1 MTLSSIKDRL
11 VTSLKNSIFAIITL
25 FYFVIIG
32 TIVSVFNIDND
43 AHITGDAL
51 LNVVLIISAFY
62 LMVFLYFLYEK
73 YKYKQ
78 QEKIQ
83 IDLLYEDNL
92 NPYFKNN
99 VLIEHFLQR
108 IYEHKK
114 KTSLLNEQQN
124 KWIHD
129 IKIPLSTLKLFIN
142 NQNNSLSEKQIQ
154 TLELI
159 ELDFENH
166 INKKIM
172 YDKIKFE
179 IDDYKIAKINLYES
193 ITKVIKRFRPSLTF
207 KNINVELQVPKDT
220 KIVSDDRTIQ
230 YALEQ
235 LIDNIIK
242 YAYNDSTVTI
252 IYDNDVLSVT
262 NKGDTIS
269 SQDINRVFDHGYT
282 GRNSIN
288 ASISSTGIGLYM
300 VKKSLNHLMHDVS
313 IESVNH
319 KTTVRITF

>member
-1 MTLSSIKDRL
+1 MTLLSIKDRL
-11 VTSLKNSIFAIITL
+11 VISLKNSIFAIITL

-32 TIVSVFNIDND
+32 TIVGVFNIDND
-43 AHITGDAL
+43 AHITGDSL

-62 LMVFLYFLYEK
+62 FMVFLYFLYEK

-83 IDLLYEDNL
+83 LDLLNEDNL
-92 NPYFKNN
+92 NPYFQNN
-99 VLIEHFLQR
+99 KLIQHFFQR

-114 KTSLLNEQQN
+114 SNSLLNEQQN

-129 IKIPLSTLKLFIN
+129 IKIPLTTLKLFIN
-142 NQNNSLSEKQIQ
+142 NQNDSLSEEQIQ

-172 YDKIKFE
+172 YDKINFE
-179 IDDYKIAKINLYES
+179 IDDYKIAKINLYEI
-193 ITKVIKRFRPSLTF
+193 ITKVIKHFRPSLTF

-220 KIVSDDRTIQ
+220 KIVSDYRTIQ
-230 YALEQ
+230 YSLEQ
-235 LIDNIIK
+235 IIDNIIK

-252 IYDNDVLSVT
+252 NYHDDVLAIT
-262 NKGDTIS
+262 NEGDTIS

-300 VKKSLNHLMHDVS
+300 VKKSLTHLMHDVS
-313 IESVNH
+313 IESANH
-319 KTTVRITF
+319 QTTIHMKF